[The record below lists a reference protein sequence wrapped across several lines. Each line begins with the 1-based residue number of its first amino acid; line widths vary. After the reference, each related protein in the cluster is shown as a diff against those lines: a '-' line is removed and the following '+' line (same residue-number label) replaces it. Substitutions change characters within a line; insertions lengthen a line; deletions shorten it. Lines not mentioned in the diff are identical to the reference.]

1 MDNIPHANSVSSLS
15 PDEYWDIQYGPEW
28 LEWIQL
34 TPAERFE
41 ASQQLFANF
50 LALGGSLDPEP
61 DPQSPFYD
69 PTAPVS
75 RPVDGGTGLRDIRIR
90 GV

>member
-1 MDNIPHANSVSSLS
+1 MHNMNKPTAQ
-15 PDEYWDIQYGPEW
+15 EYWDIQYGPEW
-28 LEWIQL
+28 TEWISL
-34 TPAERFE
+34 TPAQRFSESER
-41 ASQQLFANF
+41 LLANF

-69 PTAPVS
+69 PKAPVS
-75 RPVDGGTGLRDIRIR
+75 RPVDGGTGLRNVRIR